1 MLARYLLVLKENPT
15 REDEVNSTASIK
27 NGSTAMEEGV
37 DVHELLADLEEQLE
51 KSIAIFT
58 PAIKDMTE
66 QFQQA
71 AQNIETDRD
80 ATQLMVGLDSVQ
92 SFLALL
98 EQVCTSLGQT
108 PDAVV
113 TFDSGLSDALECL
126 DKAFSEDATPEAIA
140 QTVRDHIIPSFT
152 QWAAAEVSLRK
163 CYAQA

>member
-1 MLARYLLVLKENPT
+1 M
-15 REDEVNSTASIK
+15 NSTASMN
-27 NGSTAMEEGV
+27 NGGTAMEEGV

-66 QFQQA
+66 QFNKA
-71 AQNIETDRD
+71 ATDIEDERD
-80 ATQLMVGLDSVQ
+80 ATTLMVGLDSVQ

-108 PDAVV
+108 PEAVV

-126 DKAFSEDATPEAIA
+126 DKSFSEDQSPEQIA
-140 QTVRDHIIPSFT
+140 EMVRNEIIPSFAN
-152 QWAAAEVSLRK
+152 WAAAEVAIRK

>member
-1 MLARYLLVLKENPT
+1 M
-15 REDEVNSTASIK
+15 NSTASMN

-51 KSIAIFT
+51 KSLAIFT

-66 QFQQA
+66 QFNKA
-71 AQNIETDRD
+71 AADIEDVRD
-80 ATQLMVGLDSVQ
+80 ATTLMVGLDSVQ

-108 PDAVV
+108 PDAVIA
-113 TFDSGLSDALECL
+113 FDSGLSDALEAL
-126 DKAFSEDATPEAIA
+126 DQAFTRDETPAVIA
-140 QTVRDHIIPSFT
+140 STVRDNISPVFEK
-152 QWAAAEVSLRK
+152 WPAAEVAIRK